1 MYKKKRNVQKKHRK
15 NLDRLRSKRRELAEK
30 FTKPTESSDV
40 VEIETTP
47 IKEPK
52 KPKVKP
58 TKKAKPK
65 SITKPK
71 AKAKPKTKTKK
82 TETKKKT
89 PPKKKATAK
98 KKK

>member
-1 MYKKKRNVQKKHRK
+1 MYKKKRDVQKKHRK
-15 NLDRLRSKRRELAEK
+15 NQDRLRSKRRELAEK
-30 FTKPTESSDV
+30 FSKPTETSDV

-52 KPKVKP
+52 KQKAKP

-71 AKAKPKTKTKK
+71 AKAKPKTKTTK

-89 PPKKKATAK
+89 SPKKRATAK

>member
-1 MYKKKRNVQKKHRK
+1 MYKKKRNVEKKHRK
-15 NLDRLRSKRRELAEK
+15 NQDRLRSKRRELAKK
-30 FTKPTESSDV
+30 FTKATLSSDV
-40 VEIETTP
+40 VEIEKTP

-52 KPKVKP
+52 KPNVKP
-58 TKKAKPK
+58 TKKEKPK

-71 AKAKPKTKTKK
+71 ATAKPKTKTTK

-89 PPKKKATAK
+89 SPKKKATAK

>member
-15 NLDRLRSKRRELAEK
+15 NQDRLRGKRRELAKK
-30 FTKPTESSDV
+30 FTKPTESSNV

-52 KPKVKP
+52 KSKAKP

-71 AKAKPKTKTKK
+71 AKAKPKTKITK
-82 TETKKKT
+82 TS
-89 PPKKKATAK
+89 PKKKATAK

>member
-15 NLDRLRSKRRELAEK
+15 NQDRLRNKRRELAEK

-52 KPKVKP
+52 KPK
-58 TKKAKPK
+58 
-65 SITKPK
+65 

-82 TETKKKT
+82 AETKKKT
-89 PPKKKATAK
+89 SPKKRATAK

>member
-15 NLDRLRSKRRELAEK
+15 NKDRLKRKRRELAEK

-52 KPKVKP
+52 KSK
-58 TKKAKPK
+58 T
-65 SITKPK
+65 
-71 AKAKPKTKTKK
+71 KAKPKTKTTK
-82 TETKKKT
+82 TSPKKKT
-89 PPKKKATAK
+89 TAK